1 MNLTCLIVED
11 EPMARKLL
19 TQYVEKV
26 SGLTLLAALSSPLAA
41 IDFLEQNEPDI
52 LFLDVQMPEITGIDL
67 LKILKKKPIIVLTT
81 AYSEYAIEGYEL
93 DVTDYLLKPITF
105 NRFLKCVEKIKQRA
119 HPQPTASPAE
129 PLPEAGALTNT
140 DSLFVKDGTK
150 SVRIDLA
157 EVRYIESLKDY
168 VRIHLAEKRITTLQ
182 SMKKLMSLLPAQ
194 DFVRVHHSYIIAM
207 PWVEEVYRDEVLV
220 DGNKIPVSDTYRPAF
235 KRIIEE
241 RSLK

>member
-26 SGLTLLAALSSPLAA
+26 PGLTLLEALSSPLAA
-41 IDFLEQNEPDI
+41 MEFLKKNEPDI

-67 LKILKKKPIIVLTT
+67 LKILEKKPVVVLTT
-81 AYSEYAIEGYEL
+81 AYSEYAIEGYSL

-105 NRFLKCVEKIKQRA
+105 DRFLKCVEKIRSKKDPVSGTPGA
-119 HPQPTASPAE
+119 APISGTTK
-129 PLPEAGALTNT
+129 AGNS
-140 DSLFVKDGTK
+140 DYLFVKDGTK
-150 SVRIDLA
+150 SVRINLS

-168 VRIHLAEKRITTLQ
+168 VRIHVTDKRITTLQ
-182 SMKKLMSLLPAQ
+182 SMKKLMSLLPAT

-220 DGNKIPVSDTYRPAF
+220 DGTKIPVSDTYRPAF
-235 KRIIEE
+235 KRFVEE
-241 RSLK
+241 HSLK